1 MSFELLQTDS
11 DTALFTE
18 WLEQSVLE
26 SEVPAVLDHSETVGR
41 VAVLLSL
48 TEASHL
54 AAQPGVARTDRR
66 AAYLEMALLADRSPG
81 ASHRG
86 STCSPGARH

>member
-11 DTALFTE
+11 NTALFTE

-26 SEVPAVLDHSETVGR
+26 SEVPAVLDHPETVGR
-41 VAVLLSL
+41 VALMLSL

-54 AAQPGVARTDRR
+54 AA
-66 AAYLEMALLADRSPG
+66 
-81 ASHRG
+81 
-86 STCSPGARH
+86 